1 MEIDAT
7 VLQNIDLAGAL
18 DREIDKPPRMLPRN
32 SVLQALSP
40 RRPKAAEWIEKVVGG
55 RFLPSAEETVAVS
68 KVNHGVRPVAMWD
81 LPTRVLYGA
90 LAMHLEPSL
99 PSVDRG
105 RAQWAA
111 FKRSPLDYDGSYIVA
126 TDIASC
132 YQYVD
137 HNLLMDELQMQVGE
151 HAVVS
156 ALGDLLSTTQG
167 RTYGI
172 PQQSA
177 ASDLLAEALL
187 DRLERVLVRRG
198 IQAGRYNDDFRFTC
212 GSWSDTVRAIEIFA
226 EETRR
231 LGLTMNDLKTITWKR
246 STYEK
251 SLDEAEDLRK
261 QIAADAQYDLTL
273 VEDDPYGDEA
283 VFQPNPTDVDREAA
297 ARIVERWA
305 KVGGRSQVPTQRV
318 KEHRALLDL
327 LSSAL
332 ATLETE
338 PATDPELLK
347 HLMKMLR
354 FARQMTPAVCRYL
367 ATRTD
372 PAPVIAAFDKL
383 LTSRA
388 YLNHWQSWWLQSA
401 IASHSAFGTGDG
413 AARRIKWVRAALDA
427 PGQAATPRAYAALTL
442 ARHGQIDA
450 EGLLRLYDRTGATAR
465 PLLVAAIA
473 LTSPTYRISK
483 AVTHDNRL
491 HRWVYEWAP
500 AGA

>member
-1 MEIDAT
+1 MEIDPT
-7 VLQNIDLAGAL
+7 LLQGIDLAGSL
-18 DREIDKPPRMLPRN
+18 DREIDKPPRMLPQN
-32 SVLQALSP
+32 GALQALSQ
-40 RRPKAAEWIEKVVGG
+40 RRPKAATWVQQVVGG
-55 RFLPSAEETVAVS
+55 RFTPSTEETVAVS
-68 KVNHGVRPVAMWD
+68 KINHGVRPVAVWD

-105 RAQWAA
+105 QTQWAA
-111 FKRSPLDYDGSYIVA
+111 FRRAPLEYDGSYIIA

-132 YQYVD
+132 YQYID
-137 HNLLMDELQMQVGE
+137 HNLLMDELLIQVGE
-151 HAVVS
+151 HAAVNT
-156 ALGDLLSTTQG
+156 LRDLLSTTQG

-212 GSWSDTVRAIEIFA
+212 RSWSDAIRAIEIFS

-231 LGLTMNDLKTITWKR
+231 LGLTMNDLKTLTWKR
-246 STYEK
+246 STYQR

-273 VEDDPYGDEA
+273 IEYDPYGDE
-283 VFQPNPTDVDREAA
+283 VVSQPPDPTDVDREAA

-305 KVGGRSQVPTQRV
+305 KVGGRSQIAARRV

-338 PATDPELLK
+338 PTTDSELLK
-347 HLMKMLR
+347 HLMLILR

-367 ATRTD
+367 AGRTD

-388 YLNHWQSWWLQSA
+388 YLNDWQSWWLQSA
-401 IASHSAFGTGDG
+401 IASNPAFGTGDG
-413 AARRIKWVRAALDA
+413 AKRRIEWVHEAFGAQA
-427 PGQAATPRAYAALTL
+427 PTPRAYAALTL
-442 ARHGQIDA
+442 ARHGQINAD
-450 EGLLRLYDRTGATAR
+450 ELLRLYDRTGATAR

-473 LTSPTYRISK
+473 LTKPPNRISK
-483 AVTHDNRL
+483 AVTQDNPL

-500 AGA
+500 TGA